1 MVIGHSG
8 SLNCPKYPP
17 AGQVAVKF
25 LTVKYDFKSFM
36 RPLLY
41 AQRIEKPVFWFCD
54 QVKLNSAG
62 SSTEAS

>member
-25 LTVKYDFKSFM
+25 LTVKYDFKTFA

-41 AQRIEKPVFWFCD
+41 GHRKEKTCLFVLRPGKAQSGLLIYRD
-54 QVKLNSAG
+54 
-62 SSTEAS
+62 